1 MKMTDIEIESYGTSL
16 KMCLSTR
23 TNVLMLIGTVGVRE
37 LTEKKSDIGL
47 TSITAR
53 VLVG

>member
-1 MKMTDIEIESYGTSL
+1 
-16 KMCLSTR
+16 
-23 TNVLMLIGTVGVRE
+23 MLIGTVRVRE
-37 LTEKKSDIGL
+37 LTEKKSGIGL